1 MNQNES
7 KKAMANQQPGGMT
20 APLQRAVAAAA
31 AAAAANYPPVLPLTM
46 HPALRGLCKPSQNL
60 SIGLTAA
67 AAAAGKKQ
75 NNQIKFTHQ
84 IVNNIIIRYD
94 IIIPIL

>member
-1 MNQNES
+1 
-7 KKAMANQQPGGMT
+7 MANQQPGGMT

-75 NNQIKFTHQ
+75 NNQNKIHPPTHQ

-94 IIIPIL
+94 IIPIV

>member
-1 MNQNES
+1 
-7 KKAMANQQPGGMT
+7 MANQQQNGMA

-31 AAAAANYPPVLPLTM
+31 AAAAVNYPPVLPLTM

-67 AAAAGKKQ
+67 GKRINSNVCSKE
-75 NNQIKFTHQ
+75 K
-84 IVNNIIIRYD
+84 RSK
-94 IIIPIL
+94 

>member
-1 MNQNES
+1 
-7 KKAMANQQPGGMT
+7 MANQQPGGMT

-31 AAAAANYPPVLPLTM
+31 AAAAVNYPPVLPLTM

-67 AAAAGKKQ
+67 AAAAGNQKQ
-75 NNQIKFTHQ
+75 LKFNS
-84 IVNNIIIRYD
+84 IYFYKYIN
-94 IIIPIL
+94 

>member
-1 MNQNES
+1 
-7 KKAMANQQPGGMT
+7 MANQQPGGMT

-67 AAAAGKKQ
+67 AAAAAGKKQ
-75 NNQIKFTHQ
+75 NNQNKIHPPTNQ
-84 IVNNIIIRYD
+84 IVNNIII
-94 IIIPIL
+94 INMILL